1 MIEETMKNKE
11 VKNQAKLKEKE
22 EDIKAQVLYK

>member
-22 EDIKAQVLYK
+22 EDIKA